1 MVIEYSEVTM
11 TQVTVNDTHAPVD
24 IKTIGGLLDIL
35 GENINSIYADSS
47 DQNIKKTN
55 AILQNVNAIKGI
67 YSLAFD
73 KARLGIINDQNKR
86 NKWLSLDDTSRG
98 YNTNR
103 ELLGNVLGDSE
114 PREKREQNEALNT
127 EYKSVIRRLCDEI
140 AEIKEQGDLETKAS
154 YENFNDDELDIL
166 NNLLDESKET
176 LDTTIKQ
183 DEYLLKTLK
192 PKHFKDYVKAREL

>member
-1 MVIEYSEVTM
+1 MVIEFSEVTM

-73 KARLGIINDQNKR
+73 RARLDIINNQSRRKPYYD
-86 NKWLSLDDTSRG
+86 LDNTTRG
-98 YNTNR
+98 FNTNR

-114 PREKREQNEALNT
+114 PREQRERAEAMESAYN
-127 EYKSVIRRLCDEI
+127 SAIHRLQVEI
-140 AEIKEQGDLETKAS
+140 YEIKKQGDLETKAS

>member
-1 MVIEYSEVTM
+1 MEHGT
-11 TQVTVNDTHAPVD
+11 TTTATVHKPVD
-24 IKTIGGLLDIL
+24 IRTIGGLLEIL

-73 KARLGIINDQNKR
+73 KARLDIINDQNTRKR
-86 NKWLSLDDTSRG
+86 WFDLDDTSRG

-114 PREKREQNEALNT
+114 PREEREKAQAT
-127 EYKSVIRRLCDEI
+127 ETAYNSVCRRLVNEI
-140 AEIKEQGDLETKAS
+140 NEIKESGDLESKAS
-154 YENFNDDELDIL
+154 YEDFDEDELKIL
-166 NNLLDESKET
+166 NTLLHESKESLT
-176 LDTTIKQ
+176 TTIAQ

-192 PKHFKDYVKAREL
+192 ADHFKDYASKRLI

>member
-1 MVIEYSEVTM
+1 MQQENAT
-11 TQVTVNDTHAPVD
+11 THAPVD
-24 IKTIGGLLDIL
+24 IKTIGGLLEIL

-73 KARLGIINDQNKR
+73 KARLGVINDQNTR
-86 NKWLSLDDTSRG
+86 PRWFDLDKTSRG

-114 PREKREQNEALNT
+114 PREQREQAEAIESAYN
-127 EYKSVIRRLCDEI
+127 SVTRKLQDEI
-140 AEIKEQGDLETKAS
+140 DGIKEQGNLDTKNS
-154 YENFNDDELDIL
+154 YESFNKDELAIL
-166 NNLLDESKET
+166 NDLLDKSKEN

-183 DEYLLKTLK
+183 DEYLLKTLT
-192 PKHFKDYVKAREL
+192 PEHFSEYVKAREL

>member
-24 IKTIGGLLDIL
+24 IKTVGGLLDIL

-86 NKWLSLDDTSRG
+86 NKWVSLDDTSRG

-114 PREKREQNEALNT
+114 PREQRERAEAMESAYN
-127 EYKSVIRRLCDEI
+127 SAVHRLQVEI
-140 AEIKEQGDLETKAS
+140 YEIKKQGDLETKAS
-154 YENFNDDELDIL
+154 YENFNEGELKIL
-166 NNLLDESKET
+166 NSLLDESKED
-176 LDTTIKQ
+176 LDTTMKQ
-183 DEYLLKTLK
+183 DEYLLNTLK
-192 PKHFKDYVKAREL
+192 PEHFKDYVKAREL

>member
-1 MVIEYSEVTM
+1 M
-11 TQVTVNDTHAPVD
+11 TQATATTTHAPVD
-24 IKTIGGLLDIL
+24 IKTIGGLLEIL

-47 DQNIKKTN
+47 DENIKKTN

-86 NKWLSLDDTSRG
+86 NKWFSLDDTSRG

-114 PREKREQNEALNT
+114 PREKREQAEALNA
-127 EYKSVIRRLCDEI
+127 EYKSVTRRLCNEI
-140 AEIKEQGDLETKAS
+140 DEIKEQGDLETKAS
-154 YENFNDDELDIL
+154 YENFDNDELEIL
-166 NNLLDESKET
+166 NDLLNKSKDD
-176 LDTTIKQ
+176 LLTTIAQ

-192 PKHFKDYVKAREL
+192 PEHFKDYVKAREL

>member
-1 MVIEYSEVTM
+1 M
-11 TQVTVNDTHAPVD
+11 TQATTTTTHAPVD
-24 IKTIGGLLDIL
+24 IKTIGGLLEIL

-47 DQNIKKTN
+47 DENIKKTN

-73 KARLGIINDQNKR
+73 KARLGIINDQNTRPRWYDADKT
-86 NKWLSLDDTSRG
+86 NRG

-114 PREKREQNEALNT
+114 PREQREHTEALT
-127 EYKSVIRRLCDEI
+127 SAFDSVTLRLRREI
-140 AEIKEQGDLETKAS
+140 NEIKESGDLDSKAS
-154 YENFNDDELDIL
+154 YEDFNEGELEIL
-166 NNLLDESKET
+166 NNLLNKSKET
-176 LDTTIKQ
+176 LGTTIKQ

-192 PKHFKDYVKAREL
+192 PEHFKDYVKAREL

>member
-1 MVIEYSEVTM
+1 MEQETA
-11 TQVTVNDTHAPVD
+11 TTHAPVD
-24 IKTIGGLLDIL
+24 IKTIGGLLEIL

-73 KARLGIINDQNKR
+73 KARLGVINQQNTR
-86 NKWLSLDDTSRG
+86 NKWYDIDATHRG

-114 PREKREQNEALNT
+114 PREQREQAEALDTAYN
-127 EYKSVIRRLCDEI
+127 SVARRLQDEI
-140 AEIKEQGDLETKAS
+140 EGIKEQGNLDTKNF
-154 YENFNDDELDIL
+154 YESFNKDELAIL
-166 NNLLDESKET
+166 NNLLDKSKKT

-183 DEYLLKTLK
+183 DEYLLETLK
-192 PKHFKDYVKAREL
+192 PEHFKDYVKAREL

>member
-73 KARLGIINDQNKR
+73 KARLGIINQQKSR
-86 NKWLSLDDTSRG
+86 NEWHGIDATRRC

-114 PREKREQNEALNT
+114 PREQRERAEAMESAYN
-127 EYKSVIRRLCDEI
+127 SAVHRLQVEI
-140 AEIKEQGDLETKAS
+140 YEIKKQGDLETKAS
-154 YENFNDDELDIL
+154 YENFNEGELEIL
-166 NNLLDESKET
+166 NNLLDESKED
-176 LDTTIKQ
+176 LDTTMKQ
-183 DEYLLKTLK
+183 DEYLLEVLT
-192 PKHFKDYVKAREL
+192 PEHFKDYVKAREL

>member
-1 MVIEYSEVTM
+1 MQQENAT
-11 TQVTVNDTHAPVD
+11 THAPVD
-24 IKTIGGLLDIL
+24 IKTIGGLLEIL

-73 KARLGIINDQNKR
+73 KARLGVINDQNTR
-86 NKWLSLDDTSRG
+86 PRWFDLDKTSRG

-114 PREKREQNEALNT
+114 PREQREQAEALET
-127 EYKSVIRRLCDEI
+127 EYKSVCRRLQAEI
-140 AEIKEQGDLETKAS
+140 NEIKEQGDLETKLS
-154 YENFNDDELDIL
+154 YENFDDGELAIL
-166 NNLLDESKET
+166 NDLLHKSKET
-176 LDTTIKQ
+176 LNTTIEQ
-183 DEYLLKTLK
+183 DEYLLKTLT
-192 PKHFKDYVKAREL
+192 PEHFNEYVKAREL